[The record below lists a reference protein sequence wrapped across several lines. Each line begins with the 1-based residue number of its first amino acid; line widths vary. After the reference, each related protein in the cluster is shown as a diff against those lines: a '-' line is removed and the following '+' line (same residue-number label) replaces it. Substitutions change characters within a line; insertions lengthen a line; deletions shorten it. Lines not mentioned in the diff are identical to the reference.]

1 MKSLTI
7 NQRIIGLAFVVIATF
22 FSIIAFNYH
31 VQIASAFGFRYVPD
45 VTVATT
51 TPYQTFAKASAGAF
65 STTTVNTDGSEQ
77 LSLLVMV
84 GSSTTPPVLSYRV
97 QFSADGIDWYDQDS
111 LTTTD
116 VATSTYHNS
125 SGRVDIIPYA
135 STTANQTVVT
145 GSNNVKFITKKIVI
159 LNLDTTYT
167 RIVWLNG
174 AGGDVLLNVRP
185 SLKNTIISPK

>member
-7 NQRIIGLAFVVIATF
+7 NQKIWGIGLAVLLTFIATML
-22 FSIIAFNYH
+22 FNYH
-31 VQIASAFGFRYVPD
+31 VQIAGAFGFRYVPD

-65 STTTVNTDGSEQ
+65 ATTTVNTDGSEY
-77 LSLLVMV
+77 LTLLVMV

-97 QFSADGIDWYDQDS
+97 QYSGDGIDWYDEDAR
-111 LTTTD
+111 TTTD
-116 VATSTYHNS
+116 VATSTYQVS
-125 SGRVDIIPYA
+125 SGFVHIWPYS

-145 GSNNVKFITKKIVI
+145 GSNNVKFITKRIVI
-159 LNLDTTYT
+159 PNLDTTYT

>member
-7 NQRIIGLAFVVIATF
+7 NQKIGAVMTALLLTFVLTM
-22 FSIIAFNYH
+22 AFNFH
-31 VQIASAFGFRYVPD
+31 VQLAGAFGFRYQPD
-45 VTVATT
+45 SNIATT

-65 STTTVNTDGSEQ
+65 ATTTVNTDGAEQ

-97 QFSADGIDWYDQDS
+97 QFSSDGIDWYDMDA

-116 VATSTYHNS
+116 VATSTYHVS

-135 STTANQTVVT
+135 STTANQTIVS
-145 GSNNVKFITKKIVI
+145 GSNSVKFITKKLVI
-159 LNLDTTYT
+159 PNIDTTYT

-185 SLKNTIISPK
+185 SLKNTIVAPK